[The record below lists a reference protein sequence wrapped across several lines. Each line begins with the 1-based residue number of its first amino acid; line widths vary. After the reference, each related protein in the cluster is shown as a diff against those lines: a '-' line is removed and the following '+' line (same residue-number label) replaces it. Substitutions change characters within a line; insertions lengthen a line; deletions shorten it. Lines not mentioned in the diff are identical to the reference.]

1 MTTSSHKITT
11 TASALWGLGLPQ
23 YPLWGLEGGG
33 KGPCFGLI
41 PASLLLSPRL
51 PSPLPSPP
59 LSSFPDLFALLGG
72 MFCSLLLLPPSDLAF
87 PSLPGQ
93 LPCSLGPE
101 HEEGGSTILALGP
114 AVPSSLALER
124 CSPGQVLTPT
134 TFFVCFSTGLRT
146 WREGLC
152 LISRLVNAAQTPL
165 PSWQTWSFRLC

>member
-1 MTTSSHKITT
+1 MDDHLFPQNNNHCFCPLGPRPSSVPSLRIGRRRER
-11 TASALWGLGLPQ
+11 AL
-23 YPLWGLEGGG
+23 LWLD
-33 KGPCFGLI
+33 
-41 PASLLLSPRL
+41 PRL